1 MLDLDKL
8 QNDIGALP
16 EAAQIQVS
24 QLVGVLKQRHNNSN
38 TSSLKPISF
47 DDQPFVGMWRDRPD
61 MQDSVDW
68 VRQVRQQQWQR

>member
-16 EAAQIQVS
+16 EAAQAQVFE
-24 QLVGVLKQRHNNSN
+24 LVGFLKQRQHNS

-47 DDQPFVGMWRDRPD
+47 DDQPFVGMWSDRLD
-61 MQDSVDW
+61 MQDSVAW

>member
-16 EAAQIQVS
+16 EAAQAQVFE
-24 QLVGVLKQRHNNSN
+24 LVGFLKQRHHSS

-47 DDQPFVGMWRDRPD
+47 DDQPFVGMWSDRLD
-61 MQDSVDW
+61 MQDSVAW
-68 VRQVRQQQWQR
+68 IRQVRQQQWQR